1 MLEFANNKYTANYHI
16 SSFQELE
23 AKEAVSQDWIRVP
36 ALLLISQVTSAES
49 LPLSGPLSPQLSGE
63 ALGLDDVWGLS
74 SCVSGCC

>member
-23 AKEAVSQDWIRVP
+23 AKQAVSQDWILVS

-49 LPLSGPLSPQLSGE
+49 PPLSRPLSPQL
-63 ALGLDDVWGLS
+63 
-74 SCVSGCC
+74 